1 MTYFEYF
8 NSFDTD
14 IVKQYNSYA
23 QAHYNMFV
31 ALEQYVLT
39 KDISEKNKVITNLKI
54 IAQAFSAEKDLKTKY
69 ITVINNYFVPNNDLI
84 KKATTGLRTKIEK
97 KLNTL
102 VTTNSIT
109 LEEYNTTKSSYND
122 FILHLTI
129 FFEYD
134 KLEIARIQALT
145 QARIF
150 IPIYNKKII
159 SQESVISIPENT
171 IPKEKEDNIIIE
183 TPTITEETNT
193 DEVTQRVY

>member
-8 NSFDTD
+8 NSFDVD
-14 IVKQYNSYA
+14 IAKQYNSYA
-23 QAHYNMFV
+23 QAHYNMFI

-39 KDISEKNKVITNLKI
+39 KNISDKNKVITNLKV
-54 IAQAFSAEKDLKTKY
+54 IATAFSAEKDLKTKY

-84 KKATTGLRTKIEK
+84 KKATTGLRSKIEK
-97 KLNTL
+97 KLNIL

-109 LEEYNTTKSSYND
+109 QEEYNTANSAYND

-134 KLEIARIQALT
+134 KLENARIEALK

-150 IPIYNKKII
+150 IPIYNKEII
-159 SQESVISIPENT
+159 SQESIVL
-171 IPKEKEDNIIIE
+171 IPKNMISEKKEESTSIE
-183 TPTITEETNT
+183 TPIITEETNT
-193 DEVTQRVY
+193 DKGTQ

>member
-84 KKATTGLRTKIEK
+84 KQATTGLRTKIEN

-109 LEEYNTTKSSYND
+109 LEEYNTAKSSYND

-134 KLEIARIQALT
+134 KLETARIQALT

-159 SQESVISIPENT
+159 SQESVISIPEN
-171 IPKEKEDNIIIE
+171 IISEEKEDDIIIE
-183 TPTITEETNT
+183 TPIIIEEKDTTE
-193 DEVTQRVY
+193 VKQRVY